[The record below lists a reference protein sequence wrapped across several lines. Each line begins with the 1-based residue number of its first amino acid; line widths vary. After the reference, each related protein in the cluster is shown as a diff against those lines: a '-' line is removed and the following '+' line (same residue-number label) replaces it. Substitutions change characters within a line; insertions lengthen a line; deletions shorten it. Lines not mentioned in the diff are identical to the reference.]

1 MLDFYVRWIYFEE
14 KLATTGVI
22 GTNGGV
28 GVAMD
33 KEAIGKGADMPL
45 GEAIAY
51 EGNLFALLFA
61 TEDQKEGMS
70 AFVEKRRAVF
80 INK

>member
-1 MLDFYVRWIYFEE
+1 MLVYP
-14 KLATTGVI
+14 T
-22 GTNGGV
+22 
-28 GVAMD
+28 

-45 GEAIAY
+45 GDALAY

-61 TEDQKEGMS
+61 TKDQKEGMS
-70 AFVEKRRAVF
+70 AFVEKRRATF

>member
-28 GVAMD
+28 GVAMA